1 MSPPVNPYL
10 EVVRDCLGL
19 ILVVLLTS
27 CASLSEQVLQRLM
40 IGNNAWQHHKQIDDW
55 TIKARLGVQTEYEG
69 GSFDVFWQQLTDA
82 YDIRLIAP
90 LGQGAVQITGDNGG
104 VTISLANGQSE
115 YADDAEALFASMTG
129 MSLPVAGLQDWLR
142 GMPIEGEEI
151 QHASWNEQGQL
162 YKLEQSGWRIE
173 MNRYK
178 SVADVELP
186 HAFYLEREDRP
197 ELSVRLLIR
206 EWRPVRRGQMFNESA
221 DTDMAST
228 RQAQFN
234 VAHHRT

>member
-27 CASLSEQVLQRLM
+27 CASLSEQVLQQPADWEQRL
-40 IGNNAWQHHKQIDDW
+40 ARHKLIDNW
-55 TIKARLGVQTEYEG
+55 TIKARLGIQTEYEG
-69 GSFDVFWQQLTDA
+69 GSFDVNWQQLLDA

-104 VTISLANGQSE
+104 VTIHLANGQSE
-115 YADDAEALFASMTG
+115 YAEDAEALFASMTG
-129 MSLPVAGLQDWLR
+129 LSLPVSGLQDWLR
-142 GMPIEGEEI
+142 GMPIEGEKI

-173 MNRYK
+173 MSRYK
-178 SVADVELP
+178 SVTDVELP

-197 ELSVRLLIR
+197 ELSVRLLVR
-206 EWRPVRRGQMFNESA
+206 EWRPTISNP
-221 DTDMAST
+221 
-228 RQAQFN
+228 
-234 VAHHRT
+234 